1 MRARCVLSSRQS
13 SPRRRR
19 GWRAAAAAA
28 AAAEGEGGG
37 GCGRWCWCWCWCW
50 YWAGEGWRRWRCWH
64 WQYGGRAAEADCNCY
79 GRVVSVLLVGTACWD
94 RGALGALGVLG
105 QAGRPG
111 FSLTHQGRS
120 AAGGLFKTTPAHPCS
135 DAAQASLAELLIH
148 SCVPEQRQPK
158 AAGSTCWCF
167 WEPPAH

>member
-19 GWRAAAAAA
+19 GWRAAVAAATAAAAAAAA

-37 GCGRWCWCWCWCW
+37 GCRC
-50 YWAGEGWRRWRCWH
+50 WAGEGWRCWH
-64 WQYGGRAAEADCNCY
+64 WQYGGRAAEAEADCNCY
-79 GRVVSVLLVGTACWD
+79 GRVVSVLLVETACWD
-94 RGALGALGVLG
+94 RGALGALG